1 MITMSQ
7 STIDE
12 NEEILIEKG
21 EDFLKTAKALSEV
34 IAGLP
39 LDYEQN
45 QRLIDSIMQHVDA
58 GRVDAFGQGMRY
70 VIERIDAAA
79 NPTPGLPS

>member
-45 QRLIDSIMQHVDA
+45 QRLIDSIMEHVDA

>member
-45 QRLIDSIMQHVDA
+45 QRLIDSIMERVDA

-79 NPTPGLPS
+79 NPAPGLPS

>member
-45 QRLIDSIMQHVDA
+45 QRLIDSIMEHVDA
-58 GRVDAFGQGMRY
+58 GRIDAFGQGMRY

>member
-12 NEEILIEKG
+12 NEEILIERG

-45 QRLIDSIMQHVDA
+45 QRLIDSIMEHVDA